1 MHSRRQFGR
10 LAFGAAVAAQ
20 LGATDLACAAQ
31 IDSTVAGVKL
41 GVCLYDFRDIPR
53 PLDQQQYI
61 DLLVDACVKTGGGF
75 VEINAVY
82 MEPKN
87 DLPPFGMPPRIQDGP
102 RQFLPGET
110 APPNAQKWMTTD
122 RAVLQKQRDDLRKW
136 RLTTP
141 MSYWAG
147 IAAKFRAAGLTPYSY
162 VTSFAPDMTDAEI
175 DVIFRQAKA
184 MGISIFSTNQTKVEM
199 GPRLVPFADKYK
211 CDIGFHN
218 HTQVMNPNEVA
229 SVESF
234 ERLFRLS
241 PRMKANLDV
250 GHFVAAN
257 NDALAFFNKHPDRIT
272 HLHMKDRK
280 RNEGPGTPWGDGD
293 APLKELLIQ
302 IRDRKLPIG
311 CIVEYEYRGPGTGI
325 VETTKCMDFMR
336 KVLTA

>member
-1 MHSRRQFGR
+1 
-10 LAFGAAVAAQ
+10 
-20 LGATDLACAAQ
+20 
-31 IDSTVAGVKL
+31 
-41 GVCLYDFRDIPR
+41 
-53 PLDQQQYI
+53 
-61 DLLVDACVKTGGGF
+61 
-75 VEINAVY
+75 
-82 MEPKN
+82 
-87 DLPPFGMPPRIQDGP
+87 
-102 RQFLPGET
+102 
-110 APPNAQKWMTTD
+110 
-122 RAVLQKQRDDLRKW
+122 
-136 RLTTP
+136 
-141 MSYWAG
+141 
-147 IAAKFRAAGLTPYSY
+147 
-162 VTSFAPDMTDAEI
+162 
-175 DVIFRQAKA
+175 

-199 GPRLVPFADKYK
+199 GPRLVAFADKYK

-218 HTQVMNPNEVA
+218 HTQVNNPNEIA

-234 ERLFRLS
+234 ERLFALS

-280 RNEGPGTPWGDGD
+280 KNEGPGTPWGDGD

-325 VETTKCMDFMR
+325 QETTKCMEFMR